1 MEKTMLLNH
10 IGIFTII
17 SSLALLLAGYFS
29 SSNPNT
35 KSITEPSIYFG
46 SLLSGFSLFYFLGT
60 EVASILILLFSSLGF
75 ASQFK
80 NDNKSVLE
88 KSIYDTSKEFLILM
102 AIVLL
107 ISIFSEEIRTIFNA
121 IIAHPLLCI
130 IATALLGCVNVG
142 LKYLDIPFY
151 QKVLNKAFYVLL
163 LVTYINLYNVESLFV
178 LITIISGIV
187 KFSHY
192 LQKTLANSVVK
203 EFSNQYFIPLFII
216 AMIRFFIIQPYQV
229 PTGSLEPTVMPGDF
243 LLVNQY
249 AYGLRLPIT
258 QTQILPIGK
267 PKRGDIAVFQSPV
280 GEEKL
285 VKRVIGLPGDHLIYK
300 NKQLII
306 NSIPVSQ
313 TASSNQNT
321 DGSQMRLTEHL
332 PGKTHDILIIPNGSN
347 ESIDISIPE
356 GHYFMMGDNRDNSG
370 DSRIFGPVDEK
381 FLIGKAFFIWMNWNP
396 QSGEINE
403 SRIGQSL

>member
-1 MEKTMLLNH
+1 
-10 IGIFTII
+10 
-17 SSLALLLAGYFS
+17 
-29 SSNPNT
+29 
-35 KSITEPSIYFG
+35 
-46 SLLSGFSLFYFLGT
+46 
-60 EVASILILLFSSLGF
+60 
-75 ASQFK
+75 
-80 NDNKSVLE
+80 
-88 KSIYDTSKEFLILM
+88 
-102 AIVLL
+102 
-107 ISIFSEEIRTIFNA
+107 
-121 IIAHPLLCI
+121 
-130 IATALLGCVNVG
+130 
-142 LKYLDIPFY
+142 
-151 QKVLNKAFYVLL
+151 
-163 LVTYINLYNVESLFV
+163 
-178 LITIISGIV
+178 
-187 KFSHY
+187 
-192 LQKTLANSVVK
+192 
-203 EFSNQYFIPLFII
+203 
-216 AMIRFFIIQPYQV
+216 
-229 PTGSLEPTVMPGDF
+229 MPGDF